1 MNLFSPLQRRFARL
15 SGRSKAVSLFF
26 ATSLSARAFG
36 IGCQLLQVPIAVKS
50 LGSEAF
56 GLWMA
61 LTSIGTM
68 IMFADFGMGQGA
80 QNRLAEAFAAG
91 KKAAARE
98 LCGSVVIFLSLLGLV
113 LGAAVIV
120 IVPALNFTALFNL
133 ADPAVQVQAPR
144 AVMVALLFFCVNF
157 PFGLAQRLAYSRQQ
171 GWMHNITQ
179 AVGGAGSLLGVLVAS
194 HLHLGLPEFIAAAQL
209 PLILANAGL
218 LALQLVN
225 LGWFNFSTLRFQ
237 WATMRELFGLG
248 ACFGIQQVH
257 LVLLISLPQVIIST
271 GLGAAA
277 VTPYNLAQRI
287 FNLFAIIQNAFML
300 PLWPAYS
307 DAKARGEFDWIRRT
321 LFFSLRATVLAVI
334 VPMAIGTCFARPILA
349 LWVGRH
355 AALPSPSLIWLLFG
369 WNALF
374 FLEQPFG
381 YMLAG
386 LSEVRRLTFYAVV
399 SIVAS
404 AGLMYL
410 LVQQYAQDGV
420 VLGMII
426 GFLPYL
432 FFGNMAEAWRVFR
445 NIFGRRAPRPI
456 LDGPVRSIALE
467 PDCVYEQNQR

>member
-1 MNLFSPLQRRFARL
+1 MNPYSHLRQRFTRL
-15 SGRSKAVSLFF
+15 SGRSKAVGLFF
-26 ATSLSARAFG
+26 ATSVTARGLG
-36 IGCQLLQVPIAVKS
+36 IGCQLLQVPIAVKA
-50 LGSEAF
+50 LGTEAF

-80 QNRLAEAFAAG
+80 QNKLSEAFAAG
-91 KKAAARE
+91 KKQVAQE
-98 LCGSVVIFLSLLGLV
+98 LCGSVAVFLCLLGL
-113 LGAAVIV
+113 LLAAVV
-120 IVPALNFTALFNL
+120 ALVVPTLDFTALFNL
-133 ADPAVQVQAPR
+133 TNPVVQAQAPR
-144 AVMVALLFFCVNF
+144 AILVTLLLFCANF
-157 PFGLAQRLAYSRQQ
+157 PLGLAQRLAYSRQQ
-171 GWMHNITQ
+171 GWMHNIAQ
-179 AVGGAGSLLGVLVAS
+179 ALGGAGALGGVLLAA
-194 HLHLGLPEFIAAAQL
+194 HLHLGLAEFIAAAQL
-209 PLILANAGL
+209 PLILSNAGL
-218 LALQLVN
+218 LSLQLVQ
-225 LGWFNFSTLRFQ
+225 LGWFNFRTVRFH
-237 WATMRELFGLG
+237 WATMRELLGLG

-257 LVLLISLPQVIIST
+257 LVLLISLPQIIIST

-321 LFFSLRATVLAVI
+321 LFFSLRVTLLCVI
-334 VPMAIGTCFARPILA
+334 APMAVGTLFAKPILA

-355 AALPSPSLIWLLFG
+355 AALPSESLIWLLFL
-369 WNALF
+369 WNTMF

-386 LSEVRRLTFYAVV
+386 ISEVRRLTFYAVV

-410 LVQQYAQDGV
+410 LVHPYAQEGV
-420 VLGMII
+420 VFGMVV

-432 FFGNMAEAWRVFR
+432 FLGNIAETVRVFR
-445 NIFGRRAPRPI
+445 LVHGWGKNRPAPAEPP
-456 LDGPVRSIALE
+456 PVTLQANCL
-467 PDCVYEQNQR
+467 YEQNQR